1 MGENKAK
8 TKSAM
13 LSELESI
20 KGLLLEDDDIPILQ
34 EVIDQQVDSA
44 DLNIEHENSANF
56 DEDLDL
62 DELHPDTEPAPPKV
76 ATQPSAKPA
85 TRIIVEQQ
93 PDFFSSIHDADTAEE
108 LLDSLDDLEEKTS
121 RITAPKNQ
129 ADNLKSNR
137 PSLAKPLGENPFLPQ
152 HIRER
157 LHGNNPP
164 PLFASETARKIA
176 TTSRPI
182 TQLGSTQSRLTNRPN
197 SPQQELIDSIVAKVM
212 PEIEKELRQ
221 RLESMS
227 RSMLDELNRH

>member
-34 EVIDQQVDSA
+34 EVIDHHA
-44 DLNIEHENSANF
+44 DDRTTDFHQDQDTDF
-56 DEDLDL
+56 DEDLHF
-62 DELHPDTEPAPPKV
+62 DEPEPTPAARMLNEQGNK
-76 ATQPSAKPA
+76 TSA
-85 TRIIVEQQ
+85 RVIVEQQ
-93 PDFFSSIHDADTAEE
+93 QDFFSSIQDADTAEE
-108 LLDSLDDLEEKTS
+108 LLDSLDDLEAKTS
-121 RITAPKNQ
+121 RITAQKSQ
-129 ADNLKSNR
+129 ADLLKSNR
-137 PSLAKPLGENPFLPQ
+137 PQLAKPLGENPFLPQ

-176 TTSRPI
+176 TSSRPI
-182 TQLGSTQSRLTNRPN
+182 TQLGSTQSRLSSRTGN
-197 SPQQELIDSIVAKVM
+197 PQQELIDSIVTKVM

-221 RLESMS
+221 RLESMT
-227 RSMLDELNRH
+227 RNMLDELNRH